1 MAYKIWFVDPDRSVY
16 APVYQRLFGDTYA
29 IQCLFSAETL
39 FEQLLEAQPDVI
51 VLENALPDMSGLRVC
66 HLLQQLRAYHDIP
79 LLLLSES
86 SCLVQPAAA
95 REAGAFD
102 GLHKPFEIEVLRERI
117 QSALRLRHQ
126 NLQLQKVFQAP
137 VALPARSHDPLT
149 GLPGAELLKR
159 RIQTYYSEAV
169 SELSLTLVDLD
180 FFRYYAEAFGQDQS
194 NSVLQRLAKALTRLA
209 PDAEVFRCSD
219 DSFALLASPQT
230 RCAALRL
237 GQQICERVRLM
248 AIPHAALTGLPY
260 LSVSVGTVTIGDTAR
275 PGAQDLLDA
284 AEQAL
289 FQAKTWGRAQVR
301 QFLAL

>member
-1 MAYKIWFVDPDRSVY
+1 
-16 APVYQRLFGDTYA
+16 
-29 IQCLFSAETL
+29 
-39 FEQLLEAQPDVI
+39 LLNEQPDVI

-79 LLLLSES
+79 LLLLSEPGS
-86 SCLVQPAAA
+86 LAQPAAA
-95 REAGAFD
+95 REAGAFE
-102 GLHKPFEIEVLRERI
+102 GLHKPFDIEVLRERI
-117 QSALRLRHQ
+117 QAALRLRHQ
-126 NLQLQKVFQAP
+126 NLQLQKLFQAP
-137 VALPARSHDPLT
+137 VALPAQSRDPLT
-149 GLPGAELLKR
+149 GLPGAALLKR
-159 RIQTYYSEAV
+159 RIQGYYSEKV

-180 FFRYYAEAFGQDQS
+180 FFRYYAEAFGQAQS
-194 NSVLQRLAKALTRLA
+194 EGVLQRLAKALTRLA
-209 PDAEVFRCSD
+209 PEAEVFRCSD

-230 RCAALRL
+230 RCAALQL

-248 AIPHAALTGLPY
+248 AIPHAALSGLAY

-275 PGAQDLLDA
+275 PGTQDLLDA